1 MKLKHLIL
9 FSGLSLSTL
18 VAYQWVPAEQAAAFH
33 RADDVA
39 HFKMLQADL
48 PVLYNGL
55 FSGSGACVQC
65 HGSDPNGI
73 ASTTSLGEDVNVVDD
88 WKGSIMANSAKDP
101 YWKAKVKESVL
112 INPEHQELIE
122 DKCTSCHA
130 PLGRHSKAILEGEA
144 YSMIHLSTDSLG
156 QDGVSCVACHQQSPQ
171 NIGIAFSGDLNFE
184 TSPLAYGPYE
194 SPLISPMAEATGYI
208 PEYSEHITKSEVC
221 AGCHTLITNTLD
233 LDGMY
238 TGTTFV
244 EQATYHEWLNSQYSQ
259 GELTTECQACHMP
272 SLGGKQPI
280 ILAAGFDTPPRSP
293 FSIHTFSGANT
304 LMLNILKD
312 NAEALNASGTTE
324 DFEASIAATTALLQ
338 QQSLLLN
345 TSFVDRTA
353 DTLFAAVEMSNLAGH
368 KFPSGYPARRLF
380 LQISLVDAEGNIV
393 FENGLWD
400 DQFYLVNEDQG
411 YEPHYETI
419 RSEEEVQIYEMV
431 MGDAEGNYTSILER
445 GYNKLKD
452 NRLVPR
458 GFSSTHSA
466 YDTTRVDGLALMDD
480 NFNLDEFGNEGNGKD
495 LLFLNLPTLGN
506 DLALTLEV
514 KAYYQSI
521 PPKFVDEL
529 FAFEDSTITAFE
541 NMYNAADRTPV
552 LVRESALE
560 MGPFVGLDEREAL
573 SGIQFLHQSGT
584 QQIQVSSKDVVDLKV
599 YSASGSLVLEQN
611 NLMGVNKV
619 HLGLSSGVYVV
630 HLTSGKT
637 SFIERIWVQQ

>member
-1 MKLKHLIL
+1 M
-9 FSGLSLSTL
+9 
-18 VAYQWVPAEQAAAFH
+18 
-33 RADDVA
+33 
-39 HFKMLQADL
+39 
-48 PVLYNGL
+48 
-55 FSGSGACVQC
+55 
-65 HGSDPNGI
+65 
-73 ASTTSLGEDVNVVDD
+73 
-88 WKGSIMANSAKDP
+88 
-101 YWKAKVKESVL
+101 
-112 INPEHQELIE
+112 
-122 DKCTSCHA
+122 
-130 PLGRHSKAILEGEA
+130 
-144 YSMIHLSTDSLG
+144 
-156 QDGVSCVACHQQSPQ
+156 
-171 NIGIAFSGDLNFE
+171 
-184 TSPLAYGPYE
+184 
-194 SPLISPMAEATGYI
+194 
-208 PEYSEHITKSEVC
+208 
-221 AGCHTLITNTLD
+221 
-233 LDGMY
+233 
-238 TGTTFV
+238 
-244 EQATYHEWLNSQYSQ
+244 
-259 GELTTECQACHMP
+259 
-272 SLGGKQPI
+272 
-280 ILAAGFDTPPRSP
+280 
-293 FSIHTFSGANT
+293 
-304 LMLNILKD
+304 
-312 NAEALNASGTTE
+312 
-324 DFEASIAATTALLQ
+324 
-338 QQSLLLN
+338 
-345 TSFVDRTA
+345 
-353 DTLFAAVEMSNLAGH
+353 
-368 KFPSGYPARRLF
+368 
-380 LQISLVDAEGNIV
+380 
-393 FENGLWD
+393 
-400 DQFYLVNEDQG
+400 
-411 YEPHYETI
+411 
-419 RSEEEVQIYEMV
+419 QIYEMV

-452 NRLVPR
+452 NRLAPR